1 MNDIVIKF
9 LLAGDK
15 FILEMHLKH
24 PRFTYRACE
33 SFTKTKK
40 RIENYLSTGNTNYIY
55 RNELDKACFQH
66 DIADGGFKD
75 LEKEQL
81 LIKF

>member
-15 FILEMHLKH
+15 FIPEMDLKH

-33 SFTKTKK
+33 SFTKAKK